1 MDYVARARRNIS
13 TDDLLQI
20 ASRVHSC
27 SYGRNSIRSL
37 DAEGDRWIVFADIC
51 KALGYKN
58 PNHESKK
65 VDPEEKR
72 KLDIG
77 LKNTLAVCI
86 NRRGLLRFSL
96 FANKRDAA
104 DFQKWADKEIFGKG
118 ADTQ

>member
-1 MDYVARARRNIS
+1 MPKV
-13 TDDLLQI
+13 TGGLF
-20 ASRVHSC
+20 
-27 SYGRNSIRSL
+27 
-37 DAEGDRWIVFADIC
+37 FADIC

-58 PNHESKK
+58 PNHESKSRSGGK
-65 VDPEEKR
+65 AQVR
-72 KLDIG
+72 YRV
-77 LKNTLAVCI
+77 KNTLAVCI

>member
-1 MDYVARARRNIS
+1 MDYAARARRNIS

-77 LKNTLAVCI
+77 LKNTLAVC
-86 NRRGLLRFSL
+86 
-96 FANKRDAA
+96 ANKRDAA